1 MHMSILTT
9 TALGKMAEPA
19 MQIPRPAP
27 SPQIPAV
34 VEPLAARPVS
44 TGSETRLAQNNHLQ
58 ELEAELAAA
67 NSKLAGDGHEV
78 RFEYDR
84 NASQLI
90 VRLVDVTTEK
100 VLRQYPSEEA
110 LRVARLVKSGKPLIN
125 MQA

>member
-1 MHMSILTT
+1 
-9 TALGKMAEPA
+9 
-19 MQIPRPAP
+19 
-27 SPQIPAV
+27 
-34 VEPLAARPVS
+34 
-44 TGSETRLAQNNHLQ
+44 
-58 ELEAELAAA
+58 
-67 NSKLAGDGHEV
+67 V